1 MVKNK
6 TVFRNIEKKSCGEW
20 FPWDSSIPAMPQ
32 QTRQKWL
39 SLLICTQIIDK
50 SVIIHDETTLQANK
64 DQLISSLGS
73 KGYKR
78 DASKE
83 REIMISEEKSGLE
96 VIKKKTL
103 LEISPIICI

>member
-20 FPWDSSIPAMPQ
+20 FPWASSIPAMLR

-39 SLLICTQIIDK
+39 SLLICTHLHQNHRQ
-50 SVIIHDETTLQANK
+50 VIHDEITLQANK

-78 DASKE
+78 DARKRNYDIRGKE
-83 REIMISEEKSGLE
+83 WLGGYQ
-96 VIKKKTL
+96 KKKL
-103 LEISPIICI
+103 C

>member
-1 MVKNK
+1 MVSLGFLNTSNAPTDEAK
-6 TVFRNIEKKSCGEW
+6 VA
-20 FPWDSSIPAMPQ
+20 FPTDLHTPSPES
-32 QTRQKWL
+32 
-39 SLLICTQIIDK
+39 DK